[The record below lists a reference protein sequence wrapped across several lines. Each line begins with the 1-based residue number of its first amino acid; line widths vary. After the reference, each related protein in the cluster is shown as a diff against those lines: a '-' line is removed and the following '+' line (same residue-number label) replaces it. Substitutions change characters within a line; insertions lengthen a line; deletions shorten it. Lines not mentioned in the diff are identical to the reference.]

1 MKFAEFITLN
11 AEGVGLVLQGIPNI
25 PVNKDAYGPYIDWLA
40 GENPAVGAD
49 LKKIMTYEL
58 ANTPVPR
65 PRSIGFVAFETVLNR
80 AFSDL
85 RNGADVAATLAQAQQ
100 QLESQL
106 RRLQQ

>member
-1 MKFAEFITLN
+1 MVL
-11 AEGVGLVLQGIPNI
+11 EGAPNV
-25 PVNKDAYGPYIDWLA
+25 PVNNQAFGPYVDQLA
-40 GENPAVGAD
+40 SENPEVGDD

-65 PRSIGFVAFETVLNR
+65 PRSIGFVAFETVMNK

-85 RNGADVAATLAQAQQ
+85 RNGADVEATLQQAQQ

-106 RRLQQ
+106 RRIQ